1 MQGLSKRFCLSHRFY
16 ICITTPPKEP
26 SWLDSREISFENQ
39 ILSRLLQKTLL
50 LEKKRFLNFNRQ
62 NIRNFASV
70 DLKSLI
76 LLWGPLIFNLFL
88 VPLDNVVFPNYCY
101 VFMFHDMHRFCW
113 LILLYYLCRYLVC
126 IVKTINVVAFLS
138 KVCMV

>member
-16 ICITTPPKEP
+16 ICITAPPKEP
-26 SWLDSREISFENQ
+26 SSLDSRKISFENQ

-88 VPLDNVVFPNYCY
+88 VPFDNVVFPSYCY
-101 VFMFHDMHRFCW
+101 VFMFHMHRFCW

-126 IVKTINVVAFLS
+126 IVKTINVVGFLS